1 MQPKLIFSDWKGEGS
16 VTIMDDSHII
26 DLFFRRSEEAI
37 AATASKFGAY
47 CYAIAYRI
55 LREQRDSEEAVSDT
69 YLDAW
74 NAMPPHRPAS
84 LQAFLGRITRRN
96 ALDRWDY
103 LHAEKRGGG
112 EVPLVLEE
120 LQGCL
125 TGGTDPGLVLEQKE
139 LGSLLNSF
147 VRSLPGEEQRVFVRR
162 YWYLEPVKEIA
173 DRYGYSQSKVKSM
186 LLRMRGKLRTYLE
199 KEGIRV

>member
-1 MQPKLIFSDWKGEGS
+1 M
-16 VTIMDDSHII
+16 
-26 DLFFRRSEEAI
+26 
-37 AATASKFGAY
+37 
-47 CYAIAYRI
+47 
-55 LREQRDSEEAVSDT
+55 
-69 YLDAW
+69 
-74 NAMPPHRPAS
+74 
-84 LQAFLGRITRRN
+84 
-96 ALDRWDY
+96 
-103 LHAEKRGGG
+103 
-112 EVPLVLEE
+112 PLVLEE

-139 LGSLLNSF
+139 LGNLLNSF